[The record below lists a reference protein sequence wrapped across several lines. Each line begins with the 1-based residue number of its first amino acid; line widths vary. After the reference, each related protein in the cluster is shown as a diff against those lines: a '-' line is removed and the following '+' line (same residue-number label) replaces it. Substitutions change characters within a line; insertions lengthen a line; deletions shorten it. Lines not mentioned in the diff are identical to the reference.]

1 MSNRASFI
9 FGRALPLGVFG
20 FLVAIQG
27 ELAFAG
33 VQHALTHGDL
43 DRAGTMY
50 LLNRI
55 LTVAFFAFLVAIYA
69 VRSKAIAR
77 DHNPVAIAAAL
88 IRSFVLY
95 GLFLIPGQGRSTN
108 VWVLAGSDMCL
119 AVGMTWALYSLTYLG
134 KRFSI
139 VPEARGLVT
148 SGPYHL
154 IRHPIYLG
162 EIIAGVGLV
171 LPTLFSL
178 HLALFA
184 VFLAAQIARTVF
196 EERILRSTYPQ
207 YEAYAAHTR
216 RLIPFVF

>member
-33 VQHALTHGDL
+33 IQHALTHADL
-43 DRAGTMY
+43 DRASVMY

-55 LTVAFFAFLVAIYA
+55 LTVTFFAFLVVIYTL
-69 VRSKAIAR
+69 RSKAIAK

-88 IRSFVLY
+88 IGSFVLY

-108 VWVLAGSDMCL
+108 VWVLAGSDLCL
-119 AVGMTWALYSLTYLG
+119 AVGMILALYSLTYLG
-134 KRFSI
+134 QRFSI

-148 SGPYHL
+148 TGPYHL
-154 IRHPIYLG
+154 VRHPIYLG
-162 EIIAGVGLV
+162 EIISGVGLI

-178 HLALFA
+178 HLVLFA
-184 VFLAAQIARTVF
+184 VFLGAQIVRTTF

-216 RLIPFVF
+216 RLIPFVL

>member
-33 VQHALTHGDL
+33 VQHALASGDL
-43 DRAGTMY
+43 DRTATMY

-55 LTVAFFAFLVAIYA
+55 LTVGFFAFLVVIYVIRSRA
-69 VRSKAIAR
+69 VAQ
-77 DHNPVAIAAAL
+77 DHNPVAITAAL
-88 IRSFVLY
+88 IGSFVLY
-95 GLFLIPGQGRSTN
+95 GLFLIPGQGRNTN

-119 AVGMTWALYSLTYLG
+119 ACGMVWAIYSLTYLG

-148 SGPYHL
+148 SGPYRFV
-154 IRHPIYLG
+154 RHPIYVG
-162 EIIAGVGLV
+162 EIVAGAGLI
-171 LPTLFSL
+171 LPTLFTL
-178 HLALFA
+178 HILLFALF
-184 VFLAAQIARTVF
+184 LGAQLARTYF
-196 EERILRSTYPQ
+196 EERILRSAYPQ

>member
-1 MSNRASFI
+1 MSHRASFI

-69 VRSKAIAR
+69 IRSKAIAR

-88 IRSFVLY
+88 IGSFVLY
-95 GLFLIPGQGRSTN
+95 GLFLIPGQGRSSN
-108 VWVLAGSDMCL
+108 IWVLAGSDMFL
-119 AVGMTWALYSLTYLG
+119 ACGITWALYSLSYLG
-134 KRFSI
+134 RRFSI
-139 VPEARGLVT
+139 LPEARGPGAA
-148 SGPYHL
+148 GPSRL
-154 IRHPIYLG
+154 APHPIYLG
-162 EIIAGVGLV
+162 ETLAG
-171 LPTLFSL
+171 F
-178 HLALFA
+178 
-184 VFLAAQIARTVF
+184 
-196 EERILRSTYPQ
+196 
-207 YEAYAAHTR
+207 
-216 RLIPFVF
+216 

>member
-1 MSNRASFI
+1 MNDRASFI
-9 FGRALPLGVFG
+9 IGRALPIGVFG
-20 FLVAIQG
+20 FLVAIQA

-33 VQHALTHGDL
+33 VQNAFQGGL
-43 DRAGTMY
+43 DRTQVMY

-69 VRSKAIAR
+69 IRSKAIAR

-88 IRSFVLY
+88 IGSFVLY

-139 VPEARGLVT
+139 VPEARGLIT

-162 EIIAGVGLV
+162 EIIAGVGLI
-171 LPTLFSL
+171 LPTLRSL

-184 VFLAAQIARTVF
+184 VFLAAQIVRTVF

-216 RLIPFVF
+216 RLIPYVF

>member
-20 FLVAIQG
+20 FLVAVQG
-27 ELAFAG
+27 QLALAG
-33 VQHALTHGDL
+33 LQQALSHGGL

-50 LLNRI
+50 LVNRI

-69 VRSKAIAR
+69 IRSKAIAK
-77 DHNPVAIAAAL
+77 DHNPVAVVAAL
-88 IRSFVLY
+88 TGSFVLY

-108 VWVLAGSDMCL
+108 VWVLAGSDLCL
-119 AVGMTWALYSLTYLG
+119 AVGMILALYSLTYLG

-148 SGPYHL
+148 TGPYQL
-154 IRHPIYLG
+154 VRHPIYLG
-162 EIIAGVGLV
+162 EIIAGVGLI

-178 HLALFA
+178 HLLLFA
-184 VFLAAQIARTVF
+184 VFLGAQIARTTF
-196 EERILRSTYPQ
+196 EERILRATYPQ

>member
-9 FGRALPLGVFG
+9 LGRALPLGVFG

-27 ELAFAG
+27 ELALAG
-33 VQHALTHGDL
+33 VQHALTYGDL
-43 DRAGTMY
+43 DRTNVMY

-55 LTVAFFAFLVAIYA
+55 LTVAFFAFLVVIYVIRSRA
-69 VRSKAIAR
+69 VAQ
-77 DHNPVAIAAAL
+77 DHNPVAVVAAM
-88 IRSFVLY
+88 IGSFVLY

-108 VWVLAGSDMCL
+108 LWVLAGSDMSL
-119 AVGMTWALYSLTYLG
+119 AVGMIWAIYSLTYLG

-154 IRHPIYLG
+154 VRHPIYVG

-171 LPTLFSL
+171 LPSLFSL
-178 HLALFA
+178 QILLFA
-184 VFLAAQIARTVF
+184 VFFGAQVARTYF
-196 EERILRSTYPQ
+196 EEGVLRRTYPQ
-207 YEAYAAHTR
+207 YEAYAAHTK

>member
-1 MSNRASFI
+1 
-9 FGRALPLGVFG
+9 
-20 FLVAIQG
+20 
-27 ELAFAG
+27 
-33 VQHALTHGDL
+33 
-43 DRAGTMY
+43 
-50 LLNRI
+50 
-55 LTVAFFAFLVAIYA
+55 
-69 VRSKAIAR
+69 
-77 DHNPVAIAAAL
+77 
-88 IRSFVLY
+88 
-95 GLFLIPGQGRSTN
+95 
-108 VWVLAGSDMCL
+108 MCL

>member
-20 FLVAIQG
+20 FLVAVQG
-27 ELAFAG
+27 QLAFAG
-33 VQHALTHGDL
+33 LQQALTHGGL

-50 LLNRI
+50 LVNRI

-69 VRSKAIAR
+69 IRSKAIAK
-77 DHNPVAIAAAL
+77 DHNPVAVVAAL
-88 IRSFVLY
+88 TGSFVLY
-95 GLFLIPGQGRSTN
+95 GLFLIPGQGRSTS
-108 VWVLAGSDMCL
+108 VWVLAASDLCL
-119 AVGMTWALYSLTYLG
+119 AFGMILALYSLTYLG

-148 SGPYHL
+148 SGPYQL
-154 IRHPIYLG
+154 VRHPIYLG

-171 LPTLFSL
+171 LPTLLSL
-178 HLALFA
+178 HILLFA
-184 VFLAAQIARTVF
+184 VFLGAQIART
-196 EERILRSTYPQ
+196 TYPQ

-216 RLIPFVF
+216 RLIPFIF

>member
-88 IRSFVLY
+88 IGSFVLY
-95 GLFLIPGQGRSTN
+95 GLFL
-108 VWVLAGSDMCL
+108 
-119 AVGMTWALYSLTYLG
+119 
-134 KRFSI
+134 
-139 VPEARGLVT
+139 T
-148 SGPYHL
+148 SGCWP
-154 IRHPIYLG
+154 
-162 EIIAGVGLV
+162 
-171 LPTLFSL
+171 
-178 HLALFA
+178 
-184 VFLAAQIARTVF
+184 AATCA
-196 EERILRSTYPQ
+196 SPS
-207 YEAYAAHTR
+207 A
-216 RLIPFVF
+216 

>member
-33 VQHALTHGDL
+33 VQHALAYGDL
-43 DRAGTMY
+43 DRTGAMY

-55 LTVAFFAFLVAIYA
+55 LTVAFFAFLVVIYVIRSRA
-69 VRSKAIAR
+69 VAQ
-77 DHNPVAIAAAL
+77 DHNPVAIVAAM
-88 IRSFVLY
+88 IGSFVLY

-108 VWVLAGSDMCL
+108 VWVLASSDMSL
-119 AVGMTWALYSLTYLG
+119 ACGMVWAIYSLTYLG

-148 SGPYHL
+148 SGPYRFV
-154 IRHPIYLG
+154 RHPIYVG
-162 EIIAGVGLV
+162 EIVAGVGLI
-171 LPTLFSL
+171 LPTLFTF
-178 HLALFA
+178 HLLLFALF
-184 VFLAAQIARTVF
+184 LGAQVARTYF
-196 EERILRSTYPQ
+196 EERILRRAYPQ
-207 YEAYAAHTR
+207 YELYAAHTR

>member
-20 FLVAIQG
+20 FLVAVQG

-33 VQHALTHGDL
+33 LQQALTHGGL

-50 LLNRI
+50 LVNRI

-69 VRSKAIAR
+69 IRSKAIAK
-77 DHNPVAIAAAL
+77 DHNPVAVVAAL
-88 IRSFVLY
+88 TGSFVLY

-108 VWVLAGSDMCL
+108 VWVLAASDLCL
-119 AVGMTWALYSLTYLG
+119 AFGMILALYSLTYLG

-148 SGPYHL
+148 SGPYQL
-154 IRHPIYLG
+154 VRHPIYLG

-178 HLALFA
+178 HILLFA
-184 VFLAAQIARTVF
+184 VFLGAQIARTIF
-196 EERILRSTYPQ
+196 EERILRATYPQ

-216 RLIPFVF
+216 RLIPFIF

>member
-20 FLVAIQG
+20 FLVAVQG
-27 ELAFAG
+27 QLAFAG
-33 VQHALTHGDL
+33 LQQALTHGGL

-50 LLNRI
+50 LVNRI

-69 VRSKAIAR
+69 IRSKAIAK
-77 DHNPVAIAAAL
+77 DHNPVAVVAAL
-88 IRSFVLY
+88 TGSFVLY

-108 VWVLAGSDMCL
+108 VWVLAGGDLCL
-119 AVGMTWALYSLTYLG
+119 AIGMILALYSLTYLG

-154 IRHPIYLG
+154 VRHPIYLG
-162 EIIAGVGLV
+162 EIIAGAGLI
-171 LPTLFSL
+171 LPTVFSL
-178 HLALFA
+178 HLLLFA
-184 VFLAAQIARTVF
+184 VFLGAQIMRTYF
-196 EERILRSTYPQ
+196 EERILRGTYPQ
-207 YEAYAAHTR
+207 Y
-216 RLIPFVF
+216 